1 MQTNFWVLE
10 QERHEI
16 EREAGDGAQRGHCEK
31 IPQPWFRAMPKA
43 RIFLLKTQ
51 TQYFLGLPLFKKE
64 KKHEQPQQQ
73 KGNKLPFPQL
83 KQKKKIDIIHL

>member
-64 KKHEQPQQQ
+64 KNMNNHNSKKEINYHFLNLNR
-73 KGNKLPFPQL
+73 KRKL
-83 KQKKKIDIIHL
+83 I